1 MVIKAFPLTI
11 ENVYPEN
18 AGNRQRIRELEM
30 SLEELRKKIDSID
43 EKLVE
48 LINER
53 AQIVVE
59 VGKLKQA
66 GSDPIYVPHREKAVL
81 DKIAELNKGPFP
93 DKTMQAIWRELMSG
107 SFFLERPLLI
117 GYLGPKGSFSHN
129 AAILKFGQSVDY
141 EALSDIRGIFEEVSK
156 GHCDFGIVPIENSAG
171 GGIRESLD
179 AFVETDVMVC
189 AEANMAIH
197 HNLLANCPMSD
208 IKRIYSQPEVF
219 AQCRNWLAGTFKD
232 AEIIPMASSSKAA
245 QLAVNE
251 SGSAAIAST
260 IAAEIYGLKILC
272 QDIEDVSNNITRFL
286 IISKHDSRPSGDD
299 KTIALFSTAHKTGA
313 LVDVLNVFKNYGIN
327 MTNIGSRP
335 NKKRE
340 WEYYFFVDFL
350 GHREDDNVQKALE
363 EAKQHCLQLSVLG
376 SFPRSASIL

>member
-1 MVIKAFPLTI
+1 
-11 ENVYPEN
+11 
-18 AGNRQRIRELEM
+18 M
-30 SLEELRKKIDSID
+30 SLDELRKKIDSID

-66 GSDPIYVPHREKAVL
+66 DSAPIYVPHREKAVL
-81 DKIAELNKGPFP
+81 DKIAELNKGPLP

-117 GYLGPKGSFSHN
+117 GYLGPRGSFSHN

-171 GGIRESLD
+171 GGVRESLD
-179 AFVETDVMVC
+179 AFVETDVLIC
-189 AEANMAIH
+189 AEASMAIH
-197 HNLLANCPMSD
+197 HNLLANCPMTE

-232 AEIIPMASSSKAA
+232 AEVISMASSSKAA
-245 QLAVNE
+245 QRAADE
-251 SGSAAIAST
+251 PGSAAIAST
-260 IAAEIYGLKILC
+260 IASEIYGLKILC
-272 QDIEDVSNNITRFL
+272 QNIEDVSNNVTRFL
-286 IISKHDSRPSGDD
+286 IICKQDALPSGDD
-299 KTIALFSTAHKTGA
+299 KTVVLFSTAHKTGA
-313 LVDVLNVFKNYGIN
+313 LVDVLSVFREYGIN

-350 GHREDDNVQKALE
+350 GHKEDENVKKALT

-376 SFPRSASIL
+376 SFPRTDSIL